1 MLKNSKKF
9 ILYALYILS
18 LSSVFIVFCPT
29 ISFGA
34 YPKLIAT
41 IISAFDTIETWLVRI
56 ATPAAAVSVRYRS
69 FHAEIQLSEMK
80 KEFVQAKK

>member
-1 MLKNSKKF
+1 MFKNLRKF
-9 ILYALYILS
+9 IIYALYVLS
-18 LSSVFIVFCPT
+18 LSSIFIVFFPT

-69 FHAEIQLSEMK
+69 FYAEIQLWR
-80 KEFVQAKK
+80 